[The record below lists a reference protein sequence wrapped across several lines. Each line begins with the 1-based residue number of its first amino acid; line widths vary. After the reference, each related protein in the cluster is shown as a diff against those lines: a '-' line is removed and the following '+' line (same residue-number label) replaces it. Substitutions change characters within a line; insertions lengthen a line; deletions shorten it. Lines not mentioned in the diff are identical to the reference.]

1 MYVVRYPFNDFLK
14 KNRVRCRVRGRFR
27 VRQLKV
33 KVRHRFVVKV
43 GTYKV
48 HSLPTGRHSVFLNST
63 GDI

>member
-1 MYVVRYPFNDFLK
+1 MYVVRYPFNDFFK
-14 KNRVRCRVRGRFR
+14 KNRVRCR

-48 HSLPTGRHSVFLNST
+48 HSLLTGQHSVFLNST
-63 GDI
+63 GDIELP